1 MYEVQDGFKP
11 LYKTDD
17 PHGVCLM
24 LLGFF
29 LIPFSLTILWKNEK
43 KAVTFA
49 QLIKRAR
56 KACTSSDPN
65 SPLDENEFKLVHV
78 SGRTQN
84 KVDLSDHDFG
94 VVAQDSYRLKRK
106 VEMF

>member
-1 MYEVQDGFKP
+1 MQDGFKP